1 MRNNYKRRTL
11 KNTELQEIF
20 VRYLSGE
27 ASPKEVR
34 FLFHQFGKKENEV
47 ELKAA
52 IRQQLESGHEVPRP
66 IEQSWESVLEDTYQA
81 IKVQINHKNQI
92 EGDIKILH
100 QIHVRRWWRYSIAA
114 AIAMFVASSVFIFF
128 NHKRAVTLQTQTEIV
143 LRHDIAPGGNK
154 AILTLSNG
162 TSIALDS
169 TKNGVI
175 SLQGNTKVVKQNNG
189 LLSFNNMGS
198 GKTTQTLYNTI
209 TTPRGGQYEVVL
221 SDGTKVWLNAESS
234 IHFPNEFTGN
244 LREVRVTG
252 EAYFEVTDNTQ
263 MPFKVLVNDMTVQV
277 LGTHFNV
284 MAYKDEPVAKITL
297 LNGAV
302 KVTDGDKDVL
312 LNPGEQAQVNLK
324 GQLTKVENVDL
335 QGTIAWKNNQ
345 FWFNDDS
352 IQTVMRE
359 LSRWYNVNVIIK
371 GNIPQH
377 FGGDISRNIYVSKVF
392 QALQATSHLQYKIQ
406 DSTIIVSP

>member
-1 MRNNYKRRTL
+1 M
-11 KNTELQEIF
+11 KNTNLQEIF
-20 VRYLSGE
+20 ARYLSGE

-34 FLFHQFGKKENEV
+34 FLLQQFGKKENET

-52 IRQQLESGHEVPRP
+52 IRRQLEAGHEMPEP
-66 IEQSWESVLEDTYQA
+66 IEKSWESVLQDTYQA
-81 IKVQINHKNQI
+81 IKVQISHKNQI
-92 EGDIKILH
+92 EDDVKTLH
-100 QIHVRRWWRYSIAA
+100 QIHIRRWWRYSIAA
-114 AIAMFVASSVFIFF
+114 AMAVLVASSVFIFF
-128 NHKRAVTLQTQTEIV
+128 NHKKGSSVQTRTEIV
-143 LRHDIAPGGNK
+143 QRRDIAPGGNK

-162 TSIALDS
+162 TSIGLDS

-175 SLQGNTKVVKQNNG
+175 FLQGNTKVVKQNNG
-189 LLSFNNMGS
+189 LLSFNNVGS
-198 GKTTQTLYNTI
+198 GKATRTLYNTI

-221 SDGTKVWLNAESS
+221 SDGTKVWLNAASS
-234 IHFPNEFTGN
+234 IRFPNEFTGN
-244 LREVRVTG
+244 VREVRVTG

-302 KVTDGDKDVL
+302 KVTDGDKNVL

-345 FWFNDDS
+345 FWFNGDD

-371 GNIPQH
+371 GDIPQH

-392 QALQATSHLQYKIQ
+392 EALQATSHLQYKIQ